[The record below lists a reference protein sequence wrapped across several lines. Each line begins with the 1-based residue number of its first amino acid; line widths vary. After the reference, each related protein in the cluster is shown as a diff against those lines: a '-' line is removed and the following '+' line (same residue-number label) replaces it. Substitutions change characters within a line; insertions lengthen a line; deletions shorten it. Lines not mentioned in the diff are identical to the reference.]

1 MEITSGFSAEKHNL
15 LLYKYN
21 KFIDNY
27 NISFYISLGGKNM
40 SIQNKLSE
48 LLKKE
53 REELGF
59 TLKNVSQQM
68 EFNNYQTLSS
78 IEAGE
83 REIKA
88 WELGKLAK
96 IYGRDIEYFLS
107 FDSPQAETEILWR
120 NPCESNDQELIR
132 RKFLTICRN
141 YHNLSEILDEADG
154 TDALFK
160 FVIDK
165 RQLISEHAFKYVA
178 KIASQY
184 VDLLNLGCRPVY
196 SLAKILEEK
205 MGIKIVYLPIESDI
219 SGGATID
226 PNFGMAILIN
236 SNDAPWRRNY
246 DLAHEFFHLLT
257 WDIFTKEEVYQQ
269 KEERKSHVEQLADV
283 FASSLLLPE
292 EEVRNEFAAKSVDK
306 SISYLNLIEIA
317 RDFSVSIDALMW
329 RLVNLKLLKRE
340 KVQEELQ
347 KGLIKDVDKKQ
358 RKSDWTDTEKPYLS
372 DQYISLAI
380 RAFQLGKISKGKF
393 AEYVDEKYSEISS
406 FLLRYGYDENEDYSF
421 AYRTA

>member
-1 MEITSGFSAEKHNL
+1 
-15 LLYKYN
+15 
-21 KFIDNY
+21 
-27 NISFYISLGGKNM
+27 M
-40 SIQNKLSE
+40 SIQKSVSE
-48 LLKKE
+48 LLRKE
-53 REELGF
+53 REELGY
-59 TLKNVSQQM
+59 TLKDVSQQM

-88 WELGKLAK
+88 WELAKLAN
-96 IYGRDIEYFLS
+96 IYGRNVEYFLS
-107 FDSPQAETEILWR
+107 FDSPQTESDILWR
-120 NPCESNDQELIR
+120 NPGESNDQALIR
-132 RKFLTICRN
+132 RQFLTICRN
-141 YHNLSEILDEADG
+141 YHNLSEILDETNG
-154 TDALFK
+154 TDILFK
-160 FVIDK
+160 FVVDK
-165 RQLISEHAFKYVA
+165 HQLISEHAFKYVA

-184 VDLLNLGCRPVY
+184 VDLLNLGCRPAC
-196 SLAKILEEK
+196 SLAKILEKK
-205 MGIKIVYLPIESDI
+205 MGAKIIYLPIDSDL

-269 KEERKSHVEQLADV
+269 KDDRKSHVEQLADV

-292 EEVRNEFAAKSVDK
+292 EDVRNEFAAKSVDK
-306 SISYLNLIEIA
+306 SISYFNLIEIA
-317 RDFSVSIDALMW
+317 RDFNVSIDALMW
-329 RLVNLKLLKRE
+329 RLVNLKLLKKE

-347 KGLIKDVDKKQ
+347 KGLIKDVDRKQ
-358 RKSDWTDTEKPYLS
+358 RKTDWAESDKPYLS

-380 RAFQLGKISKGKF
+380 RAFHLGRLSKGKL